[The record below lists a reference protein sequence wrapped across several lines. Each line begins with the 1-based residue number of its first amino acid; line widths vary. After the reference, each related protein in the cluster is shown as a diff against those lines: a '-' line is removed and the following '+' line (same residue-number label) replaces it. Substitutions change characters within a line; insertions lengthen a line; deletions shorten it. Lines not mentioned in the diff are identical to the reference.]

1 MLKKQVE
8 RKIDGIIV
16 LHAEK
21 ALSNFDE
28 SFIVQLARTQGVDF
42 VQCLSDKENVNPCY
56 NFLKYV

>member
-42 VQCLSDKENVNPCY
+42 VQCLSDKEKVNPC
-56 NFLKYV
+56 

>member
-28 SFIVQLARTQGVDF
+28 SFIVQLARSKAEIGWMEWETSTPMFGLAKSRV
-42 VQCLSDKENVNPCY
+42 
-56 NFLKYV
+56 